1 MEEEMDKVKAIF
13 CETLGVSESEVNDD
27 TAYNSFEPWDSLK
40 HLRIVANLEEEFGVD
55 IDSLTVIDLN
65 KVPHIRQI
73 HNKKGR
79 EIMSDF
85 R

>member
-40 HLRIVANLEEEFGVD
+40 HLRIVANLEEEFEVD
-55 IDSLTVIDLN
+55 IDMDDVIDMSTFK
-65 KVPHIRQI
+65 KV
-73 HNKKGR
+73 K
-79 EIMSDF
+79 EIMKKNLDAK
-85 R
+85 